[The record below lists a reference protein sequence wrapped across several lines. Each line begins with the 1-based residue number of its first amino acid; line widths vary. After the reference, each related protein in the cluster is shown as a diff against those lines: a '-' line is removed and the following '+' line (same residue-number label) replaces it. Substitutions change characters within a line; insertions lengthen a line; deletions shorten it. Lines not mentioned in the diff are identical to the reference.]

1 MTNQKNPEIHST
13 ANPERKITASVHDSV
28 LKRVTR
34 MFAGIGDICTEMLQ
48 NARRA
53 GATRVSVSLVPSSD
67 EGVYCVQI
75 TDDGTGIQDPAVLL
89 SFGENGWS
97 DDLVHREDAA
107 GMGFLSL
114 ARRISS
120 VSSRVRAR
128 AGSEKTGW
136 RVDLSPDHFLGKAEA
151 TVYPDDAAPYPHGT
165 SVVFQASASE
175 GGEYPGAVRNAV
187 QAAALHFPLPVT
199 FTDQVTPSETELMYR
214 KAYLD
219 GAVHAEPWKGLV
231 FGIFR
236 NPRRFGLGLE
246 DVNFH
251 GLTVA
256 VRLPGVESVDGVHW
270 KAAADIY
277 SCPDLELVLPA
288 RREVVETPFLQ
299 NLRETARLAIYRA
312 MAGYDDPK
320 PAYTD
325 WEQARDA
332 GIDIAPAPAEL
343 RPWRP
348 AIADIDDWREMPRLK
363 EIGMDALIMEYDPE
377 PPEAQAIWRAAK
389 KGGFSK
395 RIFEADSRL
404 KGYCWYDR
412 IPRITGARFEVTG
425 NGRTYALEDY
435 PVPESRGP
443 YEAPLP
449 ERPDTICIGLT
460 VRADTMP
467 GRNPD
472 LALFLATDLAFAGE
486 AWSSVDR
493 SLPLVTAGSD
503 ITTQKLADLLRA
515 AFFAPSDDIDAD
527 SRERQ
532 ETYFEQEAGHIA
544 TRLLESDEEAMRK
557 SIADVV
563 AEELFWLIPRDRGVD
578 ISVRGR
584 KVRVALREQAC

>member
-1 MTNQKNPEIHST
+1 MTDQKIPAIHST
-13 ANPERKITASVHDSV
+13 ANPELKITARVHESA

-48 NARRA
+48 NTRRA

-67 EGVYCVQI
+67 EEVYCVRI

-114 ARRISS
+114 ARRVSS

-128 AGSEKTGW
+128 DGSVNTGW
-136 RVDLSPDHFLGKAEA
+136 RVDLRPDHFLGKAEA
-151 TVYPDDAAPYPHGT
+151 TVYPDDSAPYPHGT
-165 SVVFQASASE
+165 SVVFQASVAD

-187 QAAALHFPLPVT
+187 QAAALHYPLPVT
-199 FTDQVTPSETELMYR
+199 FTDQVTPTDPELMHR
-214 KAYLD
+214 KAFLD

-231 FGIFR
+231 FGVFR

-288 RREVVETPFLQ
+288 RKQAVETPFLE
-299 NLRETARLAIYRA
+299 NLRKTGRLAIYRA
-312 MAGYDDPK
+312 MAGQDDPR
-320 PAYTD
+320 PSYLD

-332 GIDIAPAPAEL
+332 SIDITPPPAEL

-348 AIADIDDWREMPRLK
+348 AIADIDDWREMPGLK
-363 EIGMDALIMEYDPE
+363 EIGMDALIMDYDPE

-389 KGGFSK
+389 KGRFSQ
-395 RIFEADSRL
+395 RIFEADGRL
-404 KGYCWYDR
+404 EGYRWYDR

-449 ERPDTICIGLT
+449 ERPDAICIGLT
-460 VRADTMP
+460 VRADTVP

-532 ETYFEQEAGHIA
+532 ESCFEQEAGHMA

-584 KVRVALREQAC
+584 KVTVALLESAG